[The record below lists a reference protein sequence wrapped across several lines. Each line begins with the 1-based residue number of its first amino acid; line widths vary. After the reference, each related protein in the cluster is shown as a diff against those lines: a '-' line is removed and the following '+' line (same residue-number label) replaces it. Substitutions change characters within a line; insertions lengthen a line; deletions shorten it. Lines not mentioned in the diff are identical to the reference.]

1 MVFIANIRDT
11 LAPIETPAPS
21 FRWPFVMSLVLAP
34 GPSVQ
39 WSVCEGRG
47 GQRVHIWI
55 PMDKGLTAQ
64 GWLGSVHHHKDDV
77 LQLKQLLYSVSNV
90 CHWRPVGQLMTIIK
104 RLPFTSDLNYHQE
117 KCILLYIFHLTLKHL
132 VFSIVLTWKIIKK
145 YRWLIELQLFPVF
158 KHLTRF

>member
-1 MVFIANIRDT
+1 MQISIT
-11 LAPIETPAPS
+11 LWL
-21 FRWPFVMSLVLAP
+21 WPELWL
-34 GPSVQ
+34 
-39 WSVCEGRG
+39 RHLNDG
-47 GQRVHIWI
+47 GDGRVHIWS

-90 CHWRPVGQLMTIIK
+90 FYWRPVGQLMTIMK

-132 VFSIVLTWKIIKK
+132 VFSTVLTWKIIKK
-145 YRWLIELQLFPVF
+145 SIDGILNYNCFQFSNIWQDFRIV
-158 KHLTRF
+158 

>member
-1 MVFIANIRDT
+1 
-11 LAPIETPAPS
+11 
-21 FRWPFVMSLVLAP
+21 MSLVLSP

-90 CHWRPVGQLMTIIK
+90 CYWRPVGQLMTIIK

-132 VFSIVLTWKIIKK
+132 VFSTVLTWKIIKK
-145 YRWLIELQLFPVF
+145 YRWLIELQLFQIF
-158 KHLTRF
+158 KCLTRF